1 MPEQH
6 QIDFERIAAAIEYMY
21 INFRAQ
27 PTLDEV
33 AAQVN
38 MSPFHFQRMFQEWA
52 GVSPKKFSQYL
63 NVSNARNILKNSQL
77 NLFDTAVETGLS
89 GTGRLYDLFVKIE
102 GMTPGEYKN
111 GGKSLSIKYVVSPGV
126 FGQLLTAST
135 GKGIC
140 YLAFSEDKEQM
151 LNELKGLFPNA
162 TFTEQSDEKTEQ
174 VIRFFGRDWK
184 HPNQIKL
191 HLKGTPFQLKVWE
204 TLLRIPEGQLTTYGD
219 IAAQIQNPKATRAVG
234 SAVGD
239 NPVSFLIP
247 CHRVIRSSGVL
258 GEYHWGPA
266 RKKAMIGWEAVRRK

>member
-1 MPEQH
+1 MRSRLSCIKSSIYH
-6 QIDFERIAAAIEYMY
+6 R
-21 INFRAQ
+21 
-27 PTLDEV
+27 V
-33 AAQVN
+33 SHCGKQV
-38 MSPFHFQRMFQEWA
+38 SPFHFQRMFQQWA

-77 NLFDTAVETGLS
+77 NLFDAAAETGLS

-111 GGKSLSIKYVVSPGV
+111 GGKSLNIKYVVSPGV

-151 LNELKGLFPNA
+151 LNELKGSFPNA

-266 RKKAMIGWEAVRRK
+266 RKKAMIGWEAVRR

>member
-38 MSPFHFQRMFQEWA
+38 MSPFHFQRMFQQWA

-77 NLFDTAVETGLS
+77 NLFDAAAETGLS

-126 FGQLLTAST
+126 FGQLLIAST